1 MAEGREMAE
10 HTLVPIMTLVT
21 TAYISLP
28 KAMYPAMPESTGQD
42 HKIFPQGERPK
53 EESFREEQQI
63 L

>member
-21 TAYISLP
+21 TAYISLS

-53 EESFREEQQI
+53 EERT
-63 L
+63 